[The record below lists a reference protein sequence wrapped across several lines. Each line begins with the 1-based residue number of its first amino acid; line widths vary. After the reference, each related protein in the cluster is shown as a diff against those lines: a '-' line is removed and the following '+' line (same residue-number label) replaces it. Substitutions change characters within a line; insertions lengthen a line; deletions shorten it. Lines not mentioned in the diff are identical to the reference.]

1 MSNYIKRVE
10 PGRIIRKETVIEKI
24 VHQPPEEKSFDAN
37 TINALANAIAQVIGN
52 KISKDTVGKEI
63 VNNKTDTFDDSGT
76 LKRLAKEMLVQ
87 RGNNKSNFDNLG
99 DIQITKKDQKDV
111 DETIDLLSKLDN

>member
-1 MSNYIKRVE
+1 MSNYIKRTE
-10 PGRIIRKETVIEKI
+10 PGRIVRKETIIEKI
-24 VHQPPEEKSFDAN
+24 VRPSEEKSFDTN
-37 TINALANAIAQVIGN
+37 TINALANAIAQIIGT
-52 KISKDTVGKEI
+52 KISKDGVEKEI
-63 VNNKTDTFDDSGT
+63 TADKIKVFDDSGT

-87 RGNNKSNFDNLG
+87 RGDSQSNFDNLG